1 MSTISYIIFYL
12 NYIPKIGVVKDVY
25 LDYPP
30 PPELSIIPYY
40 SPPGGVVLG
49 AADGHAESGFPS
61 GTVSLDYQDLIPNQ
75 DYDVIVEMHLPTS
88 PSNRDIG
95 NFMVDLEL
103 WSPPTTTSQ
112 TTPPTER
119 NSLPLPTSNL
129 LHRSLRPVILTYHS
143 PLPSFLSTLLRAP
156 LLLLSIAKEQEF
168 IAIPLLSRVSFP
180 TRSHTPSSVK
190 LTLRAPRVQTYK
202 IQVKF
207 KARLGGLRHIMYNY
221 RLAAAVTFISGFWAI
236 EIVCAMGVWWILIAS
251 RTGGGLLP
259 AVATPTPIGPDQKPS
274 TEEEEEEE
282 EHLLVESEPT
292 RERTTPR
299 ESGPGRG
306 YLPSPSPTP
315 QPEPVTV
322 REGYAVGEDIET
334 EGSGAGG
341 ERPRVRAM
349 SVELET
355 ETEEEAG
362 NGSEEEAVIVS
373 QQPGPADSG
382 IGSSIYEQ
390 HDRGS
395 ASSTGAQRGSTGVV
409 EGMRKR

>member
-1 MSTISYIIFYL
+1 M
-12 NYIPKIGVVKDVY
+12 
-25 LDYPP
+25 
-30 PPELSIIPYY
+30 
-40 SPPGGVVLG
+40 
-49 AADGHAESGFPS
+49 
-61 GTVSLDYQDLIPNQ
+61 Q
-75 DYDVIVEMHLPTS
+75 LPTS
-88 PSNRDIG
+88 PSNRAIG

-103 WSPPTTTSQ
+103 WSLPTTTTQ

-119 NSLPLPTSNL
+119 NHLPPPTSNL
-129 LHRSLRPVILTYHS
+129 LHRSLRPAILTYHS
-143 PLPSFLSTLLRAP
+143 PLPSFLSTLIRAP

-180 TRSHTPSSVK
+180 TRSLTPSSVK

-221 RLAAAVTFISGFWAI
+221 RLAAAVTFIGGFWAI
-236 EIVCAMGVWWILIAS
+236 EIVCAMGVWFVLIAS

-259 AVATPTPIGPDQKPS
+259 AVATPIPIGPDQKPS
-274 TEEEEEEE
+274 TEEEEEE

-299 ESGPGRG
+299 GSGPGRG

-315 QPEPVTV
+315 QPESVAV
-322 REGYAVGEDIET
+322 REGYAVGEDTEA
-334 EGSGAGG
+334 EGSGADG
-341 ERPRVRAM
+341 ERLRVRAM

-373 QQPGPADSG
+373 QQPGHGGAADSG
-382 IGSSIYEQ
+382 IGSSILEQ